1 MKKVI
6 ERLQDPI
13 FVYASNWGN
22 KVRLRIG
29 EPRRGETRYALLS
42 PAEARLVAYALLSEA
57 EREEERVRQLNR
69 EARALSK
76 AS

>member
-1 MKKVI
+1 MKKI
-6 ERLQDPI
+6 IDRSQNPI
-13 FVYASNWGN
+13 FVNSSSWRN
-22 KVRLRIG
+22 KVVLRIG
-29 EPRRGETRYALLS
+29 EPRRGETRFALLS

-57 EREEERVRQLNR
+57 EREEERIRQFNR